1 MSNSKI
7 EWTEQ
12 TWNPITGC
20 TKVSAGCKNCYA
32 EVIAKRFWKDRNFT
46 DIQLHEDRLKQP
58 LHWKR
63 PRMVFVNSMSDLF
76 HEKVDYKNIAKIFE
90 MMRLTPKHTYQILTK
105 RPENALRF
113 FKWWFVFD
121 ETSQVTDNI
130 WLGISVE
137 NQQMA
142 DERLA
147 PFSQFPSKIKFVSYE
162 PALSEVNWSR
172 YEFIDWIIAGGES
185 GAMKRPNDIDWFRK
199 TRDWAK
205 ENNIAF
211 FMKQIDKVQEI
222 PEDLMIREY
231 PLQNSL

>member
-76 HEKVDYKNIAKIFE
+76 HEDIEYKNIARIFE
-90 MMRLTPKHTYQILTK
+90 VMRYCPQHTFQVLTK
-105 RPENALRF
+105 RPEKALEF
-113 FKWWFVFD
+113 FKWWYKFD
-121 ETSQVTDNI
+121 ETAQIPDNV
-130 WLGISVE
+130 WLGVSIE
-137 NQQMA
+137 NQAMA
-142 DERLA
+142 SERLK
-147 PFSQFPSKIKFVSYE
+147 PFSQFPNKVRFISYE
-162 PALSEVNWSR
+162 PALTGVDWTG

-185 GAMKRPNDIDWFRK
+185 GRKKRPNSLQWFRD
-199 TRDWAK
+199 TRDWARLNK
-205 ENNIAF
+205 IAF
-211 FMKQIDKVQEI
+211 FMKQVDKVQEI

-231 PLQNSL
+231 PL